1 MDDSTTTKVT
11 TNVHQLQLFDD
22 DVKLIECHILENIS
36 QSIRTSCPIRHSRC
50 SQCSNMFLCSS
61 FIYNDSCQYQ
71 NELRHKCDYRIS
83 NNDYRCNKH
92 CRLRYQS
99 LMSFNNENVLSENA
113 LQRSQHF
120 YFVYNI
126 CAGTQKVWEPLI
138 CCYFVRFVPPHFIA
152 IFDIE
157 PYCISYTF
165 CKILPKNVIDK
176 LKENRLC
183 YDTFTIDMIVEI
195 NIKVNKIYELKLDS
209 EWMVNPTSMVVLRLN
224 S

>member
-92 CRLRYQS
+92 CRLVNRSTSQAIYIILLSICLLTIQ
-99 LMSFNNENVLSENA
+99 FN
-113 LQRSQHF
+113 
-120 YFVYNI
+120 
-126 CAGTQKVWEPLI
+126 GK
-138 CCYFVRFVPPHFIA
+138 FILF
-152 IFDIE
+152 II
-157 PYCISYTF
+157 I
-165 CKILPKNVIDK
+165 
-176 LKENRLC
+176 
-183 YDTFTIDMIVEI
+183 
-195 NIKVNKIYELKLDS
+195 
-209 EWMVNPTSMVVLRLN
+209 
-224 S
+224 